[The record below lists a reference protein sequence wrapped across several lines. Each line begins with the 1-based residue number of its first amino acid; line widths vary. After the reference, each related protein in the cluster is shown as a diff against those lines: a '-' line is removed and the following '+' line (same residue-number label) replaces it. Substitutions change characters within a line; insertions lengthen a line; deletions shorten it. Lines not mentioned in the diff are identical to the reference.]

1 MIGYYK
7 LFDVL
12 NRKGMKKSDL
22 RQVLSSSTV
31 AKLAKNEYISGE
43 AIEKIC
49 MFLHCQPGDIM
60 EFMIV
65 EKIEDGYTMTTVPQL
80 NGRDYISYTP
90 EGEAPIYDY
99 RLATEYATQMEKN
112 KDEDED

>member
-7 LFDVL
+7 LFDML

-22 RQVLSSSTV
+22 RKVLSSSTV

-49 MFLHCQPGDIM
+49 TFLHCQPGDIM
-60 EFMIV
+60 EFLIV
-65 EKIEDGYTMTTVPQL
+65 EETENGEIMTTVPQL
-80 NGRDYISYTP
+80 NGRDYISFTP
-90 EGEAPIYDY
+90 KGEAPIYDY
-99 RLATEYATQMEKN
+99 RLGREFIMQMEKN
-112 KDEDED
+112 KDED